1 MTWEELFKNERAKP
15 YYKELIK
22 KVNNDRLTKVIY
34 PKEADV
40 FNAFKLTAF
49 NDIKVVIIGQDPYH
63 QPNQAHGLAFSSLDC
78 KTPKS
83 LGNIKKE
90 LLDDLNVDISHTNDL
105 TSWAKEGVLL
115 LNTILTVEASKPLSH
130 QDYGWENFTLNI
142 FKEIAKIDKPLVFI
156 LWGNNARRY
165 KKYISNKKHLVI
177 ESVHPSP
184 LSAYRGFFGSKPFSK
199 TNNYLIKNNIEPIN
213 FNI

>member
-63 QPNQAHGLAFSSLDC
+63 QPNQAHGLAFSSLDR

-213 FNI
+213 FNV